1 MKHATQLID
10 QVVAERLR
18 VKSEFF
24 QEHKDRI
31 VEVAEN
37 IAHGLRNGNKV
48 LFFGNGGSAADAQH
62 LAAEFVGRFGPDRSP
77 LAGISLSTDTSI
89 LTALSNDYG
98 YEKVFSRQIE
108 ALGRP
113 GDTAIAISTS
123 GNSPNPIK
131 PLDFQGISTYPLQTR
146 KSKVHAEMFG
156 KAMDGSENILGF
168 VSKLPHILAGD
179 NLRSLI
185 RAVLYAYSSRKPII
199 WGLGGHVIKVGLGP
213 VIVDLMKSGFVTG
226 IAMNGSAAIHD
237 FEVVLGGAPS
247 EEFEEQIGEC

>member
-10 QVVAERLR
+10 QVVAESLR

-31 VEVAEN
+31 VQVAEN

-113 GDTAIAISTS
+113 GDE
-123 GNSPNPIK
+123 
-131 PLDFQGISTYPLQTR
+131 R
-146 KSKVHAEMFG
+146 E
-156 KAMDGSENILGF
+156 
-168 VSKLPHILAGD
+168 LPKCDRSRCRRAVK
-179 NLRSLI
+179 RSL
-185 RAVLYAYSSRKPII
+185 
-199 WGLGGHVIKVGLGP
+199 H
-213 VIVDLMKSGFVTG
+213 
-226 IAMNGSAAIHD
+226 GSFD
-237 FEVVLGGAPS
+237 RRDRR
-247 EEFEEQIGEC
+247 